1 MKNTAIYLFTLLLLF
16 VSACK
21 NEKVSSSISN
31 AQVYK
36 RVTFNRE
43 TTGATGRIDQ
53 FFSERYRKGIFNGV
67 VLFAEKGNIIYEKAF
82 GYSDFRK
89 KTPLT
94 TNSVF
99 QLASV
104 SKQFTAFAVMILKE
118 RGKLSYSDSVRK
130 FFPSFPYENITIRQL
145 LTHSSGLP
153 NYMYFANDYWPDKH
167 KLMDNKD
174 MFNMLEKDR
183 PEPYFRPGLRYFYN
197 NTGYAILASIVEKV
211 SGMPF
216 YKFMETEVFKPLGME
231 NTFVYNPENPLPMNV
246 AEGHNP
252 NRTPVGFNYQ
262 NGVVGDKNVYSTVE
276 DLLRWDYALYKAE
289 LVGQECLSEAFRPAF
304 KNLREEHN
312 YGFGW
317 RINEKEN
324 IVYHGG
330 WWDGYRSY
338 IVRSLGNQRTIVV
351 LINSA
356 AHVPFH
362 LPELEEL
369 F

>member
-1 MKNTAIYLFTLLLLF
+1 MKKTAIYFLSILLLF
-16 VSACK
+16 VTACK
-21 NEKVSSSISN
+21 NEKVPNVSN
-31 AQVYK
+31 AAVYK
-36 RVTFNRE
+36 RITFNRE
-43 TTGATGRIDQ
+43 TTGATARINQ
-53 FFSERYRKGIFNGV
+53 FFTERNRKGVFNGV

-82 GYSDFRK
+82 GYSDFRR

-104 SKQFTAFAVMILKE
+104 SKQFTAFAIMLLKE
-118 RGKLSYSDSVRK
+118 RGKLSYSDNVRK
-130 FFPSFPYENITIRQL
+130 FFPSFPYEDITIRQL

-153 NYMYFANDYWPDKH
+153 NYMYFANDYWPDKS
-167 KLMDNKD
+167 KMMDNKD
-174 MFNMLEKDR
+174 VIEMLER
-183 PEPYFRPGLRYFYN
+183 NLPQPYFRPGIRYFYS
-197 NTGYAILASIVEKV
+197 NTGYALLASIVEKA

-216 YKFMETEVFKPLGME
+216 YRFMEKEIFKPLGME
-231 NTFVYNPENPLPMNV
+231 STFVYNPENPLPAVV

-276 DLLRWDYALYKAE
+276 DLLRWDYALYKAQ
-289 LVGQECLSEAFRPAF
+289 LVSQECLSEAFTPAF
-304 KNLREEHN
+304 KNLRDDHN

-317 RINEKEN
+317 RINEKDN

-338 IVRSLGNQRTIVV
+338 IVRSLSDQRTIIV

-356 AHVPFH
+356 AHISFR
-362 LPELEEL
+362 LQELEDL